1 MIAQYFI
8 TFIIP
13 LVFSSLVAAFGWF
26 AYEEIG
32 AVVAGVISFVLSATW
47 SYFAVMTTRVSRK
60 AKPSK
65 YPRRAATQVRL
76 VAKRA

>member
-8 TFIIP
+8 TFVIP

-32 AVVAGVISFVLSATW
+32 AVISGVISFILSASW
-47 SYFAVMTTRVSRK
+47 SHFAVMTTRVDREPK
-60 AKPSK
+60 ARK
-65 YPRRAATQVRL
+65 YPRRTATQVRL
-76 VAKRA
+76 VTKRA